1 MLKEIIISGITILCI
16 DYIYLSSIKDYFFK
30 MMKKIQKKDVKVNY
44 IGVILCY
51 IFLLIGLNY
60 FVLLNKKLNYNE
72 KLINSFILG
81 LVIYGV
87 YETTNYALIN
97 NWDIKLILIDTFWGG
112 LLLLLTTIITINL
125 KNLSN

>member
-30 MMKKIQKKDVKVNY
+30 MMKKIQQKDVKVNY

-125 KNLSN
+125 KNISN